1 MSVHDFDITFIDGTK
16 TSLKAYEGQVLLLVN
31 TATKCGLAG
40 QFADLEMLHQK
51 YKDQGLKVIGFPC
64 NQFMNQ
70 EPGSNQEVLEACQLN
85 FGVTFPLTE
94 KIDVNGE
101 NTHPVFKYLKSEK
114 KGMLGQDIK
123 WNFTKFL
130 VDKKG
135 AVIKRAAP
143 QIGPKM
149 LVKEIEKALQA

>member
-1 MSVHDFDITFIDGTK
+1 MSVHDFDITFINGTK

-40 QFADLEMLHQK
+40 QFEDLEMLHQT
-51 YKDQGLKVIGFPC
+51 YQDQGLKVIGFPC

-70 EPGSNQEVLEACQLN
+70 EPGSNEEVLEACQLN

-101 NTHPVFKYLKSEK
+101 NTHPVFQYLKSEK
-114 KGMLGQDIK
+114 KGLLGQDIK

-143 QIGPKM
+143 QVGPRM
-149 LVKEIEKALQA
+149 LIKDIEKALKA